1 MYDLVILGGGPAG
14 LTSGIYAQ
22 RARLNTVLVEKM
34 GVGGQVSITDVIEN
48 YPGFPSIGGPELIQK
63 FEEHARKF
71 GLPIELAEVT
81 SIEDR
86 GKFKVIK
93 TSEGDFETKAVIVAT
108 GAHPR
113 KLGIPGEKEFAGKGV
128 SYCATCDGFFY
139 KQKDIVVVGGGDTA
153 IKETLYLAKI
163 VNKVKLVH
171 RRDALRA
178 EKIWQERALAEPKI
192 DWLWNSVVEEIKG
205 DTGVN
210 RVVVKNVKDQTRK
223 ELTVEGI
230 FIFVGIIPNTQ
241 FVKVKKD
248 SGGFIITDEKME
260 TSIPGIFAAG
270 DCRAQS
276 LKQISTAVGEG
287 ALATSAAEQYLESLR

>member
-34 GVGGQVSITDVIEN
+34 GAGGQVSITDVIEN

-63 FEEHARKF
+63 FEE
-71 GLPIELAEVT
+71 
-81 SIEDR
+81 R

-205 DTGVN
+205 NTGVN